1 MRGGDISNET
11 PPRLIVL
18 ADVVAERVEVTERK
32 FIISKETSLKLK
44 NVKKA
49 EVYQLWILTNKY
61 GLSVELAGTEE
72 NGWDDE
78 SLNKIMDI
86 LDRRGGNPFNLAQT
100 YITTQ
105 ELVDDLPYRINL
117 KGVVDLPSRNAMYGS
132 WGIDLNRLQ
141 RKDGAMAADN
151 EHRLV
156 SKVIRDR
163 DILPAVQQGITSD
176 WFLDEDNSRV
186 WKFVVKHYAE
196 YSEVPTAVTV
206 KDHYPTYKVLDVQD
220 SLDFLVDQA
229 VAFRRKLLVR
239 QGLEESVDKLT
250 HNDHEGALVAMEAA
264 INRVNL
270 QGTKGTNEVDLVKD
284 AEDRFA
290 EYQALANHTML
301 GIGTGFDTMDEATAG
316 LQGGQLITIIAPP
329 KTGKSQIAMA
339 VAINVHKQGKMPM
352 FQSFEMTNREQQ
364 QRHDAM
370 RAQVSHGRLRRG
382 KMLQDEEA
390 RYLDMLKDM
399 GQMQT
404 PFHLVDAVNG
414 LTVASLSATI
424 SKLKPEVVFVDGV
437 YLMMDEQTGEMN
449 TPQSITNVTRALKRL
464 AQRHDIPVVITTQT
478 LLWKMRGGKVTA
490 DSIGYS
496 SSFFQDSDVIF
507 GLEPVP
513 DVEDMRNFKIVA
525 SRNCGPQEVSMVW
538 NWETG
543 CFHEEKTIN
552 DCFVCK
558 RGLI

>member
-1 MRGGDISNET
+1 
-11 PPRLIVL
+11 
-18 ADVVAERVEVTERK
+18 
-32 FIISKETSLKLK
+32 
-44 NVKKA
+44 
-49 EVYQLWILTNKY
+49 
-61 GLSVELAGTEE
+61 
-72 NGWDDE
+72 
-78 SLNKIMDI
+78 
-86 LDRRGGNPFNLAQT
+86 
-100 YITTQ
+100 
-105 ELVDDLPYRINL
+105 
-117 KGVVDLPSRNAMYGS
+117 
-132 WGIDLNRLQ
+132 
-141 RKDGAMAADN
+141 MAADN

-264 INRVNL
+264 ITRVNL
-270 QGTKGTNEVDLVKD
+270 QGTKGTNEIDLVKD

-370 RAQVSHGRLRRG
+370 RAQVSHGRMRRG
-382 KMLQDEEA
+382 KMFQDEEA
-390 RYLDMLKDM
+390 RYADMLKNM
-399 GQMQT
+399 GQMQI

-543 CFHEEKTIN
+543 CFHEESKMHTCAI
-552 DCFVCK
+552 CK
-558 RGLI
+558 RGLM